1 MSKKGIIFSIIGLI
15 VVLLLLLGTLL
26 IGMFSNIN
34 LSFSFKNEY
43 KKVVFL
49 ETYDDLSK
57 IDIDT
62 NVGNVY
68 IKRSDDDKIKV
79 EIASKEKYVDV
90 TNNDKNELSVN
101 VKGPKCNFLCFNQKA
116 SRITIYLPKNYDKKV
131 TVKQDLGD
139 LRVANFKKLS
149 LKVQNNLG
157 DVKVTGVASLTGNL
171 KMGDVKAENI
181 YSYVNIKNNMGDIKI
196 VNLTLTK
203 DSTIKN
209 NMGDIK
215 IEKTNSIYIDAKTNM
230 GDVKIKKNNRKGKYV
245 LNAHTD
251 MGDIKVN
258 Y

>member
-1 MSKKGIIFSIIGLI
+1 MSKKGIIFSIVGLI

-34 LSFSFKNEY
+34 FSFNFKREY
-43 KKVVFL
+43 KKVVFT
-49 ETYDDLSK
+49 ETYDDLNK

-62 NVGNVY
+62 NIGNVY
-68 IKRSDDDKIKV
+68 LKKSSDDKIKV

-90 TNNDKNELSVN
+90 KNDDNNNLTIN

-116 SRITIYLPKNYDKKV
+116 SRITIYLPKNYDKKI

-139 LRVANFKKLS
+139 LKAANFKKLT
-149 LKVQNNLG
+149 LNVQNNLG
-157 DVKVTGVASLTGNL
+157 DVKVEGVASLTGKL

-181 YSYVNIKNNMGDIKI
+181 YNYISIKNNMGDIKI
-196 VNLTLTK
+196 ENLTLTK

-215 IEKTNSIYIDAKTNM
+215 IEKTNNIYIDAKTSM
-230 GDVKIKKNNRKGKYV
+230 GDVKIKNNNRKGKYV